1 MAKFLEKIANF
12 SGKCLIYED
21 TSYTYKDLCEK
32 IEQKGR
38 LLENLPQGST
48 IAILG
53 DYDMDSISM
62 LFACYQHKMIVA
74 PLTQSSQSREALQKA
89 QIEETQI
96 EEAQIEYVYTHNSL
110 NATGLKRIN
119 DLFTRLQNTSGLILF
134 SSGSTGKPKVIVHDL
149 DTFLESYLHKPHNPT
164 RTLSIFLP
172 DHVAGIDVM
181 LSVLSTGGSLVI
193 PKARRPKDI
202 LQAIEKY
209 KVEILP
215 APPTM
220 LRLLLLSD
228 IQKYNT
234 DSLKLV
240 IYGSEKMYENLLKV
254 LQEILPNTKFKQSFG
269 TSETNAIKTKNHEMQ
284 EGYFKILNCNYK
296 ILNNELFLK
305 SKTQSL
311 GYLNADN
318 SVFDEQG
325 YFATGDLVEVI
336 ESNGEEYIK
345 IIGRS
350 KEIINVGGE
359 KVLPSEVEGILLEI
373 PYIQDCLVYGES
385 NAITGQSVSVKV
397 VLDSSLECKNL
408 TNIELKSRIRAYCKE
423 KLSAFKIPTKVSIV
437 KSLQINARFKKTRR

>member
-32 IEQKGR
+32 IEQKSR
-38 LLENLPQGST
+38 LLKKLPQGST

-53 DYDMDSISM
+53 DYDIDSISM

-74 PLTQSSQSREALQKA
+74 PLTQSSQSREALQ
-89 QIEETQI
+89 ETQI

-110 NATGLKRIN
+110 NATGLKRTN

-149 DTFLESYLHKPHNPT
+149 DIFLESYLHKPHNPT

-181 LSVLSTGGSLVI
+181 FSVLSAGGSLVI

-240 IYGSEKMYENLLKV
+240 IYGSEKMHENLLKV
-254 LQEILPNTKFKQSFG
+254 L
-269 TSETNAIKTKNHEMQ
+269 
-284 EGYFKILNCNYK
+284 
-296 ILNNELFLK
+296 
-305 SKTQSL
+305 
-311 GYLNADN
+311 
-318 SVFDEQG
+318 
-325 YFATGDLVEVI
+325 
-336 ESNGEEYIK
+336 
-345 IIGRS
+345 
-350 KEIINVGGE
+350 
-359 KVLPSEVEGILLEI
+359 
-373 PYIQDCLVYGES
+373 
-385 NAITGQSVSVKV
+385 
-397 VLDSSLECKNL
+397 
-408 TNIELKSRIRAYCKE
+408 
-423 KLSAFKIPTKVSIV
+423 
-437 KSLQINARFKKTRR
+437 

>member
-21 TSYTYKDLCEK
+21 TSLCEK

-74 PLTQSSQSREALQKA
+74 PLTQSSQSREALQEA
-89 QIEETQI
+89 QI

-110 NATGLKRIN
+110 NATGFKRTN

-172 DHVAGIDVM
+172 DHVAGIDVI

-240 IYGSEKMYENLLKV
+240 IYGSEKMHENLLKV

>member
-89 QIEETQI
+89 QIEE
-96 EEAQIEYVYTHNSL
+96 AQIEYVYTHNSL
-110 NATGLKRIN
+110 NATGLKRTN

-149 DTFLESYLHKPHNPT
+149 SNLLDSYLQKRAKPLYLLLFLGFDHIGGLN
-164 RTLSIFLP
+164 TLFQVISIGGC
-172 DHVAGIDVM
+172 GIA
-181 LSVLSTGGSLVI
+181 I
-193 PKARRPKDI
+193 KNRKDI
-202 LQAIEKY
+202 QSIAKALQDYRISL
-209 KVEILP
+209 LP
-215 APPTM
+215 ASPSLLNLM
-220 LRLLLLSD
+220 LISGVKSHYDLS
-228 IQKYNT
+228 
-234 DSLKLV
+234 SLR
-240 IYGSEKMYENLLKV
+240 IITYGSEAMPSVLLEKLKKAFPKV
-254 LQEILPNTKFKQSFG
+254 RFHQTFG
-269 TSETNAIKTKNHEMQ
+269 TSETGITQTKSLGEAIKLEN
-284 EGYFKILNCNYK
+284 IDYK
-296 ILNNELFLK
+296 ILKGELFLK